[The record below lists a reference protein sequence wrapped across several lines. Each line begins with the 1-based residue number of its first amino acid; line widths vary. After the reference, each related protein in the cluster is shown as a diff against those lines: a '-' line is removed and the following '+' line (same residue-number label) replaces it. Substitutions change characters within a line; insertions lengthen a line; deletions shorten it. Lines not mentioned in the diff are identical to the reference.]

1 MKKKKLARG
10 FTKILDYKQEL
21 IRDTSQ
27 GLEKETEEPT
37 DLFDVNG
44 ELISQEIKNDPP
56 PVEEQQIEEFVN
68 IKVIGIGGSGNNAI
82 EEMTN
87 NPINGLKLIA
97 LNTDLQAL
105 TLSRASQKIQIG
117 KLTTRGLGAGGD
129 PEVGKKAA
137 EEDRNSISKVLEDA
151 DIVFITAGMGG
162 GTGSGA
168 APVVAEIAKREGAL
182 TIGVVTRPFSFE
194 GKKRITQAEQGI
206 EALKKQVDAL
216 ITISND
222 RLLNM
227 ISKDTSVKEAFEITD
242 RVLRQSVQ
250 AIADLITIPGLI
262 NLDLADVRAVIK
274 DAGLA
279 LVGIGVGRGN
289 NKGTTAAEAAISSP
303 LLEVSIKGSNSILV
317 NVTGGLDMSLYE
329 INQIVDLVSKS
340 AGNEANVVFGAI
352 ISEKMQDEIRVTVIA
367 TKCEKNEND
376 SQNNIETETIQ
387 DRIEKEEN
395 RVDERDFI
403 SNRYQGNLRTEKNNR
418 KDSPLEEEKVLEK
431 EIPFKLED
439 EGISKK
445 YKNEEDLDIPTF
457 IRNRN
462 RRY

>member
-10 FTKILDYKQEL
+10 FTKIIDYKQEL

-27 GLEKETEEPT
+27 GLKKEQEEEENPVNGNGDLIDRSKVREEEP
-37 DLFDVNG
+37 
-44 ELISQEIKNDPP
+44 K
-56 PVEEQQIEEFVN
+56 EEQKIEEFVS

-82 EEMTN
+82 EDMAN
-87 NPINGLKLIA
+87 NRINGLKLIA

-105 TLSRASQKIQIG
+105 SLSQASQKVQIG

-129 PEVGKKAA
+129 PEIGKKAA
-137 EEDRNSISKVLEDA
+137 EEDKNLISKVLEDA
-151 DIVFITAGMGG
+151 NIVFITAGMGG

-194 GKKRITQAEQGI
+194 GKKRMIQAEQGI
-206 EALKKQVDAL
+206 EELKKTVDAL

-222 RLLNM
+222 RLLSM

-242 RVLRQSVQ
+242 TVLRQSVQ

-274 DAGLA
+274 DAGMA

-303 LLEVSIKGSNSILV
+303 LLEVSIKGANSILV

-329 INQIVDLVSKS
+329 INEIVDLVSKS
-340 AGNEANVVFGAI
+340 AGSEANIVFGAI
-352 ISEKMQDEIRVTVIA
+352 ISENMQDEIRVTVIA
-367 TKCEKNEND
+367 TKCEKLMANHQRNF
-376 SQNNIETETIQ
+376 NTI
-387 DRIEKEEN
+387 RERLEEKEEVEKKEVPHYSN
-395 RVDERDFI
+395 IDHKQDASPSNDRDTV
-403 SNRYQGNLRTEKNNR
+403 QGNKKLSEV
-418 KDSPLEEEKVLEK
+418 EEENNLTKK
-431 EIPFKLED
+431 FKN
-439 EGISKK
+439 K
-445 YKNEEDLDIPTF
+445 EDLDIPTF
-457 IRNRN
+457 LRRRNKK
-462 RRY
+462 Y

>member
-1 MKKKKLARG
+1 LKKKKLARG
-10 FTKILDYKQEL
+10 FTKIMDYKQEL
-21 IRDTSQ
+21 IRDTSHQ
-27 GLEKETEEPT
+27 GIQKEQEESNII
-37 DLFDVNG
+37 NG
-44 ELISQEIKNDPP
+44 NGNLIESDDNIKEETPE
-56 PVEEQQIEEFVN
+56 EEQKIEEFVN

-82 EEMTN
+82 EEMASHR
-87 NPINGLKLIA
+87 INGLKLIA

-105 TLSRASQKIQIG
+105 SLSQASQKVQIG

-129 PEVGKKAA
+129 PEIGKKAA
-137 EEDRNSISKVLEDA
+137 EEDRNMISKVLEDA

-194 GKKRITQAEQGI
+194 GRKRIVQAEQGI
-206 EALKKQVDAL
+206 EELKKQVDAL

-222 RLLNM
+222 RLLSM

-274 DAGLA
+274 DAGFA

-303 LLEVSIKGSNSILV
+303 LLEVSIKGSSSLLV

-329 INQIVDLVSKS
+329 INEIVDLVSKA
-340 AGNEANVVFGAI
+340 AGSDANIVFGAI
-352 ISEKMQDEIRVTVIA
+352 ISENMKDEIRVTVIA
-367 TKCEKNEND
+367 TKCEKYMEEN
-376 SQNNIETETIQ
+376 QKNIETIQ
-387 DRIEKEEN
+387 QKIEKE
-395 RVDERDFI
+395 
-403 SNRYQGNLRTEKNNR
+403 NNIR
-418 KDSPLEEEKVLEK
+418 K
-431 EIPFKLED
+431 EIKKEKTDIFNSD
-439 EGISKK
+439 EKRDVPSRATNLTNEKTVNNDELDITTK
-445 YKNEEDLDIPTF
+445 YKDKEDLDIPTF
-457 IRNRN
+457 LRNRKK
-462 RRY
+462 RF